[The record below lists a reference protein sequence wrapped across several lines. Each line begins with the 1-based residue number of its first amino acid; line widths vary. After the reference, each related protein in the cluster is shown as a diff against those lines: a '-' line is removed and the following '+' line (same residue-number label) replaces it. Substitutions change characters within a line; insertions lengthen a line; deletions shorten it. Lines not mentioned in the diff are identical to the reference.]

1 MPRGSPSR
9 PITPAAEPPMPRSPS
24 RPVPVQGSPSPP
36 PRGSPSRPTPAV
48 EPPRARALVEDDLH
62 RAERAL
68 SISLGP
74 VARALVKRAA
84 RNANTPWELF
94 SALAVEI
101 PEGPERERFLAAQ
114 PDV

>member
-9 PITPAAEPPMPRSPS
+9 PVPASP
-24 RPVPVQGSPSPP
+24 PVPT

-48 EPPRARALVEDDLH
+48 APPPGRGRALVEDDLH
-62 RAERAL
+62 RAEQAL
-68 SISLGP
+68 ALALGP
-74 VARALVKRAA
+74 VARTLVKRAA

-94 SALAVEI
+94 STLASEL